1 MNFADFIL
9 AHSVDDPAA
18 LALSRGRYADFP
30 EFTLALSTLEAR
42 RKLRTK
48 VPEWLEHP
56 SLRFPLPLSAEQCS
70 STETAL
76 YKAQFFASLF
86 REEQCYLKPSLR
98 DPSQP
103 DGWAPPSYAAEG
115 GHGFPI
121 APLFPA
127 GINIAD
133 LTGGLGVDAWA
144 FATAGARVLYNDMKP
159 ELVEAARHNFS
170 ELGVV
175 AECRCEEVKPGAVA
189 GILQGFKPDAFFLDP
204 ARRSATGGKVFRIA
218 DCSPDVTALLPELFA
233 QARYVLVKLS
243 PMLDITLGARELG
256 TCVREVHVVGS
267 GGECKELLFLLDR
280 EHSGDYTITVYDN
293 STTLS
298 FTPSEE
304 RTASP
309 LPSEA
314 RHLSSRPS
322 EAHHL
327 SSRPSEARGEIFL
340 FEPGK
345 ALLKAGCFKL
355 LSQRFSLA
363 KPGVNTHLYFAD
375 SPQEALTPFG
385 KWYRIL
391 ESAPLDKRSIKSF
404 GQRYPSAD
412 VTARDVHM
420 TSEDLLKRLRS
431 SSKSTPTPNP
441 TASPI
446 HIFALSTP
454 SGNLLLSC
462 TKAL

>member
-1 MNFADFIL
+1 VNFADFIL

-18 LALSRGRYADFP
+18 LALARGRYADFP

-42 RKLRTK
+42 RKLRSK

-76 YKAQFFASLF
+76 YKAQILQDLFAEAEKSAVVGQKFIDLF
-86 REEQCYLKPSLR
+86 SGEKFLVREGVSA
-98 DPSQP
+98 S
-103 DGWAPPSYAAEG
+103 
-115 GHGFPI
+115 
-121 APLFPA
+121 
-127 GINIAD
+127 IAD

-144 FATAGARVLYNDMKP
+144 FALAGAKVLYNDMKP
-159 ELVEAARHNFS
+159 ELVEAARHNLPDLLSSQPNEAPSTCHFDQGQRPHGEIS
-170 ELGVV
+170 SFRCAEVTPGSV
-175 AECRCEEVKPGAVA
+175 AS
-189 GILQGFKPDAFFLDP
+189 ILDGFKPDAFFLDP

-304 RTASP
+304 RIA
-309 LPSEA
+309 LP
-314 RHLSSRPS
+314 LSSRPS
-322 EAHHL
+322 EALHL

-385 KWYRIL
+385 KWYRII

-431 SSKSTPTPNP
+431 SSKSTPIPNP
-441 TASPI
+441 TDSPI
-446 HIFALSTP
+446 HIFSLSTP

-462 TKAL
+462 TKA